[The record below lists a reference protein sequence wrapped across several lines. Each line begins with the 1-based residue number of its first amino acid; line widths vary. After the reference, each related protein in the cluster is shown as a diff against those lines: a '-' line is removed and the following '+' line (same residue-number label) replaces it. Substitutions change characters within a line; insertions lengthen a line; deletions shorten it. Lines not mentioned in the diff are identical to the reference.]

1 MRTHGYWQRRWTAI
15 VLVALTVML
24 GAMAAPQPGQAEP
37 RLLAQAPKASE
48 VVPLRVASAFR
59 KGVSSNWGF
68 ERFFLPLM
76 EKMASEHFKVQNVGG
91 PESFP
96 PFELIEAVRSG
107 AVALGNLPGAFYI
120 SRLPAADGMKL
131 LEGTPSEIRARAGKW
146 LEGIHRRI
154 GVHWLGYTGACQH
167 FALFTARP
175 VTKPD
180 LAGLMFRTTPIYRP
194 MLEALGAQ
202 TMTTPPGEIFT
213 ALDRGMIQG
222 YGWTEIGIF
231 ELGLH
236 ERTKYVILPA
246 FYTVDTGPVMNA
258 GYWDRL
264 PQGHRDVL
272 MKVMQ
277 EAERQACDFYRQA
290 ARDERQ
296 RWQKAG
302 IQVVEFQGA
311 DREKYLKIINDS
323 AWAEL
328 RRLAPNDAAE
338 LGRVLGR

>member
-1 MRTHGYWQRRWTAI
+1 MMTHGQWQRRWTPRVALTMAI
-15 VLVALTVML
+15 VLLL
-24 GAMAAPQPGQAEP
+24 LCAPPPIQADP
-37 RLLAQAPKASE
+37 SVLAQAPKAPE

-76 EKMASEHFKVQNVGG
+76 EKMASEYFKVQNVGG
-91 PESFP
+91 PETFP

-120 SRLPAADGMKL
+120 SRVPAADGMKL
-131 LEGTPSEIRARAGKW
+131 LEGTPWEIRARAGKW
-146 LEGIHRRI
+146 LDSIHRRI
-154 GVHWLGYTGACQH
+154 GVHWLGYTGACQN
-167 FALFTARP
+167 FALFTNRP
-175 VTKPD
+175 VKKPD
-180 LAGLMFRTTPIYRP
+180 LSGMMFRTTPIYRP
-194 MLEALGAQ
+194 LLEALGAQ

-231 ELGLH
+231 ELGLQ

-264 PQGHRDVL
+264 PQAHKDAL

-277 EAERQACDFYRQA
+277 ETERQACDFYRQA

-302 IQVVEFQGA
+302 IQVIEFTGA
-311 DREKYLKIINDS
+311 DRETYLKVINES
-323 AWAEL
+323 AWAAL
-328 RRLAPNDAAE
+328 KRLAPNDAAE
-338 LGRVLGR
+338 LGRLLGR